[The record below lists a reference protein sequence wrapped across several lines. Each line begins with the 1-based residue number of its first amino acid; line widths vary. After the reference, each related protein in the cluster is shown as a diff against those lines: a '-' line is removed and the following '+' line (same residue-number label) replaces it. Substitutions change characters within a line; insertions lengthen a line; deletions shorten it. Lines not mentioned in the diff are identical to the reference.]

1 MLKIRVIGTKNEIAW
16 FQNLVRNHLQIE
28 VLDMSKLYISKEAS
42 DNYRSYKIQRIFILL
57 IFSICE

>member
-1 MLKIRVIGTKNEIAW
+1 MLKNRGNRNEVNEIAW

-42 DNYRSYKIQRIFILL
+42 DNYRSYIEIKKKDINK
-57 IFSICE
+57 

>member
-42 DNYRSYKIQRIFILL
+42 DNYRSYIEIKKERYQQVTVK
-57 IFSICE
+57 

>member
-42 DNYRSYKIQRIFILL
+42 DNYRSYIEIKKKDIDK
-57 IFSICE
+57 

>member
-42 DNYRSYKIQRIFILL
+42 DNYRSYIEIKKKDINT
-57 IFSICE
+57 

>member
-42 DNYRSYKIQRIFILL
+42 DNYRSYNENNRILQQ
-57 IFSICE
+57 

>member
-28 VLDMSKLYISKEAS
+28 VLDKSGSIPFGSMN
-42 DNYRSYKIQRIFILL
+42 DNLL
-57 IFSICE
+57 QNKSCITAYLLPF

>member
-42 DNYRSYKIQRIFILL
+42 DNKKERYQQVTVK
-57 IFSICE
+57 